1 MKGKGYRSHGVSTME
16 RHGRSWET
24 TKQVL
29 LTATLVFGISLPIL
43 GYAWT
48 HSVEVQINHEKN
60 ERQRAYLWIPE
71 SCSTGIRGLIMGAHT
86 SAEALFVRDQHTRG
100 VAEEERLAIIYFY
113 PSAFSTLDQSD
124 TTLFKETLAKL
135 AGISG
140 FPEIEHAPWIS
151 LGHSTSSHFVLN
163 LAWWWPE
170 RTFGSIMYKGG
181 LTPEPG
187 WNEKTIAHVPI
198 IGFNGEFE
206 EYAPPEGAF
215 SALRLNALDYRAPS
229 PETYLVGA
237 GMITGE
243 GHMGWSK
250 RAAPLIALFIKKA
263 AQYRIADAPIAR
275 QSPVTLHDM
284 VASEGWLADTNVF
297 ATDGNVRIDTAT
309 AFDNPDRK
317 LWLIDREFAEAWKT
331 FHAEV
336 GDKKKQSLFGKEP
349 EFNPDAGVRKHLGSD
364 VQPDNYKAR
373 VDLWKSYTVTGYVAS
388 GLSVDAYVQTG
399 PGYFDG
405 DTLRFNP
412 CMIPEENNTR
422 IILRQDGNE
431 EYKPVDCL
439 IRTSIKKKDGTPQQI
454 TIPESFP
461 QLAIGESLEIQAEA
475 GSGLPVTLWVM
486 SGPGEL
492 DGNVLTAMPYTGN
505 ADSAL
510 IYVRAGQAGGETYA
524 TAEVVE
530 FTVTVRRNS
539 ADAKPRTFAH
549 EPRQSIR
556 ALEFTNAGLRVSVS
570 PSDDKMGLSAVL
582 IDSRGRTV
590 SRAKA
595 RTANAVE
602 IPTRDI
608 SSGVYLLQVRTEQKL
623 EHLYV
628 NVTR

>member
-1 MKGKGYRSHGVSTME
+1 MDKIERLLNARTLVPVVIIFMLGVS
-16 RHGRSWET
+16 
-24 TKQVL
+24 VP
-29 LTATLVFGISLPIL
+29 IS
-43 GYAWT
+43 GYDWT
-48 HSVEVQINHEKN
+48 HSVEVEYDQEKN
-60 ERQRAYLWIPE
+60 ERRRAYLWVPE
-71 SCSTGIRGLIMGAHT
+71 SCSTGVRGLIMGAHT
-86 SAEALFVRDQHTRG
+86 SAEALFVVDPHTRG
-100 VAEEERLAIIYFY
+100 VAEEERLAIVYFY
-113 PSAFSTLDQSD
+113 PSPFSTLDQSD

-215 SALRLNALDYRAPS
+215 SALRRNALEYRAPS

-263 AQYRIADAPIAR
+263 AQYRIADAPIA
-275 QSPVTLHDM
+275 SEGPVALHDM

-309 AFDNPDRK
+309 AFDNPDEK

-336 GDKKKQSLFGKEP
+336 GAKEKQSLFKKDP
-349 EFNPDAGVRKHLGSD
+349 DFTPDAGVRKHLGSD
-364 VQPDNYKAR
+364 VQPDNYKAK
-373 VDLWKSYTVTGYVAS
+373 VNMWESYTVTGYASS
-388 GLSVDAYVQTG
+388 GLPVDVFVQTG

-405 DTLRFNP
+405 DTLRLNP
-412 CMIPEENNTR
+412 CRFPEENKTR
-422 IILRQDGNE
+422 IILRQDGNQ
-431 EYKPVDCL
+431 EYKPIDAL
-439 IRTSIKKKDGTPQQI
+439 IRTKVNTKEGTAQQI
-454 TIPESFP
+454 TIPETMP
-461 QLAIGESLEIQAEA
+461 DLNIGESLQIEAEA
-475 GSGLPVTLWVM
+475 SSGLPVTLWVM

-492 DGNVLTAMPYTGN
+492 DGNTLTAMPFPGN
-505 ADSAL
+505 IDSAL
-510 IYVRAGQAGGETYA
+510 IYLRAGQAGKDTYA

-530 FTVTVRRNS
+530 FTVTVR
-539 ADAKPRTFAH
+539 K
-549 EPRQSIR
+549 E
-556 ALEFTNAGLRVSVS
+556 VSVQRHVPFREKNGKLIRMTDLNNS
-570 PSDDKMGLSAVL
+570 VLQVHLSRVLQQSSLELSMVNSLGRAVFQMKTN
-582 IDSRGRTV
+582 SNRV
-590 SRAKA
+590 
-595 RTANAVE
+595 VE
-602 IPTRDI
+602 IPMERV
-608 SSGVYLLQVRTEQKL
+608 SPGVYLLVVQSGGNTESRYL
-623 EHLYV
+623 EVL
-628 NVTR
+628 R